1 MTVTWR
7 GRGHKDAG
15 DSHMTG
21 GCGTCWVWSR
31 VTSEAAI
38 FLAAFASICRVDTG
52 LLLTDGKALYMSP
65 QTVLHA
71 FTGLTLLSTPSCVHL
86 PRRPPLSAGPNP
98 NPRRPPLS
106 AGPNPRRPPLSA
118 GPNPNPRRPP
128 LSAGP
133 NPCRPP
139 LSAGPNPRRPP
150 LSAGPNPRRPPL
162 SAGPNPNPHRP
173 PAVTC
178 SDTFYYSIAVHLLV
192 LTCSD
197 DVTQSSVL
205 V

>member
-1 MTVTWR
+1 MTVTWQ

-38 FLAAFASICRVDTG
+38 FLAAFASICKVDTG
-52 LLLTDGKALYMSP
+52 LLSTDGKALYMSP
-65 QTVLHA
+65 QTVLHP

-106 AGPNPRRPPLSA
+106 AGPNP
-118 GPNPNPRRPP
+118 
-128 LSAGP
+128 
-133 NPCRPP
+133 
-139 LSAGPNPRRPP
+139 
-150 LSAGPNPRRPPL
+150 
-162 SAGPNPNPHRP
+162 NPHRP

-178 SDTFYYSIAVHLLV
+178 SDTLYYSIAVHLLV